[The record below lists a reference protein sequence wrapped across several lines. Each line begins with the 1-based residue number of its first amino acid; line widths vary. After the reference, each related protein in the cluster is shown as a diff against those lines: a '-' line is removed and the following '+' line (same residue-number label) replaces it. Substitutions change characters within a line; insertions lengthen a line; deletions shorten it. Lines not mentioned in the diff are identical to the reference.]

1 MYDTA
6 AREASDFADDLITN
20 YQDELEPP
28 GTLQALQANIRD
40 LEQNGETAWAMMFG
54 EAADDTPWN
63 PTLGNIFI
71 RHLRQEAIDLDN
83 RIRDTDADVD
93 VDNEAEYLADA
104 FRDIAMDE
112 DPADAVRSLQNTIRS
127 LRRGEDGWDDA
138 LGMAADDT
146 PWNPNL
152 QRTLISRLEAMVE
165 EFRDLRDLEDPD
177 PEEYA
182 KGGRVKKRM
191 AKKPRTS
198 LVVTRKSPELAEM
211 AYRYGGIVI

>member
-6 AREASDFADDLITN
+6 QREARDFADDLITN

-71 RHLRQEAIDLDN
+71 RHLRQEATDLDN
-83 RIRDTDADVD
+83 RIRDVGANADD
-93 VDNEAEYLADA
+93 EAEYLADA
-104 FRDIAMDE
+104 FRDIVMDE

-138 LGMAADDT
+138 LGMAADET
-146 PWNPNL
+146 PWSFDL
-152 QRTLISRLEAMVE
+152 QRALIERLEAMMD
-165 EFRDLRDLEDPD
+165 EFRDLDD

-211 AYRYGGIVI
+211 AYRYGGMVI